1 MSSTL
6 SSQSG
11 SADLPKPGCDG
22 AITRR
27 SLRKQIDEWGIA
39 SDAGA
44 AVQIENGR
52 ALPAFE
58 HVKLD
63 PRN

>member
-1 MSSTL
+1 VP
-6 SSQSG
+6 
-11 SADLPKPGCDG
+11 LP
-22 AITRR
+22 
-27 SLRKQIDEWGIA
+27 RKQVNEWGIA

-44 AVQIENGR
+44 TVQIENGR